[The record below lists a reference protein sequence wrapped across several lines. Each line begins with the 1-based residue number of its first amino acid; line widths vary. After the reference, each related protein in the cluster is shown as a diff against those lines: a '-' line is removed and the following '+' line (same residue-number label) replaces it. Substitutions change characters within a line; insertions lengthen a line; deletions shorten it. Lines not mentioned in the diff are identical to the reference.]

1 MSQGCVEDFTDHDAA
16 LFYLYPGASPMCIGM
31 FDSGL
36 YGEGLLPARR
46 MYLPFLLSLIDLFA
60 KVRFTLTVV
69 IVVWLSCMPFEEKY
83 EWAETAQN
91 VAAFDRTPAAA
102 C

>member
-1 MSQGCVEDFTDHDAA
+1 MMQPCFTFILVHHLCVSVCLTRE
-16 LFYLYPGASPMCIGM
+16 
-31 FDSGL
+31 L